1 MDDLKWYGGSQS
13 DIDSLKQNTYTVTD
27 DIGMRFG
34 MNKCGVLAIRRS
46 KQSECEI
53 ITIGSG
59 EVIDEID
66 DNNYNVQ
73 ASWKKVTFARKK

>member
-1 MDDLKWYGGSQS
+1 
-13 DIDSLKQNTYTVTD
+13 
-27 DIGMRFG
+27 MRFG
-34 MNKCGVLAIRRS
+34 MDKCGVLAIRRS

-66 DNNYNVQ
+66 DNNYNV
-73 ASWKKVTFARKK
+73 